1 MGFFTQ
7 TLGHPLVPKR
17 LSFRLHWLYISFL
30 SSRSAYNVGIA
41 AFRVGETHEMP
52 AMRWMALR
60 HGSARQQGIHV
71 GRVCLRALW
80 GDSGPIDPAE
90 PRKERA
96 GSARSQGDA
105 APRAPSQARRHTTS
119 RSAFERRQSGP
130 QCRLEEEIQTVSGFR
145 TNPQSPL
152 RNHSLCRGVYAET
165 TLSFNPK
172 IIFPYTCDS
181 LRSAIAPDVR
191 HPLAFLRLGSSGTL
205 GRLQFRDL
213 SGPPDGTAS
222 PHGARRT

>member
-1 MGFFTQ
+1 
-7 TLGHPLVPKR
+7 
-17 LSFRLHWLYISFL
+17 
-30 SSRSAYNVGIA
+30 
-41 AFRVGETHEMP
+41 MP

-105 APRAPSQARRHTTS
+105 TPRAPSQARRHTTS

-130 QCRLEEEIQTVSGFR
+130 QCRLEEEIQTVSEFSD
-145 TNPQSPL
+145 Q
-152 RNHSLCRGVYAET
+152 
-165 TLSFNPK
+165 
-172 IIFPYTCDS
+172 
-181 LRSAIAPDVR
+181 SAIAAPQSFPMSGGICRNYAFVQPEDYLSIYVR
-191 HPLAFLRLGSSGTL
+191 FSPKRNCSRCETSTSIPSSWEQRNTWTVAIPGSEQATRWDSFTARSTEDMKRRARGSPCLRGETTQGRPCVAAPASALLLAAWA
-205 GRLQFRDL
+205 Q
-213 SGPPDGTAS
+213 
-222 PHGARRT
+222 HGVVPAGGWIHTF

>member
-1 MGFFTQ
+1 M
-7 TLGHPLVPKR
+7 
-17 LSFRLHWLYISFL
+17 

-52 AMRWMALR
+52 AMRWMAEVR
-60 HGSARQQGIHV
+60 VRTRAIDDV

-213 SGPPDGTAS
+213 SKPPDGTAS